1 MKELFFQNVKN
12 VKVVTEYARKIKL
25 DHATNQMVNVIAVVK
40 LDTKEISVTSV
51 RKIIG
56 CRPAVSSI
64 QPTRAGASLC

>member
-40 LDTKEISVTSV
+40 LDTKEISVKSAK
-51 RKIIG
+51 KIFG
-56 CRPAVSSI
+56 CRPVVSSI
-64 QPTRAGASLC
+64 HLL